1 MTTAA
6 DKAPTKT
13 ILERFWDMLKP
24 TGAANGIAAAPGSP
38 ARPAVHGSASE
49 FVVVGLGRFGAS
61 VARTLARMGHTVL
74 ALDNNPEIVQSL
86 ATVLPNVM
94 ALDATSID
102 ALRQAGADNFDVAVV
117 CTGSFEAN
125 ILATVHLRQLGLTKL
140 IAKAQTLTERDVLL
154 RVGADEVILPEYEA
168 GLRLGRRLA
177 NANVVDFLEMVDDV
191 SVVEVIAPR
200 STWGRSLA
208 ETDVRGRFGMTVIA
222 VRRGEAVVISPPA
235 DFTFQENDILVMLG
249 KLENAERFRD

>member
-1 MTTAA
+1 MSASNSV
-6 DKAPTKT
+6 
-13 ILERFWDMLKP
+13 LQRFWEKMKSP
-24 TGAANGIAAAPGSP
+24 TPLDGEPGAAP
-38 ARPAVHGSASE
+38 ARGLRRPARNGMTE
-49 FVVVGLGRFGAS
+49 FVVVGLGRFGTS
-61 VARTLARMGHTVL
+61 VARTLTRMGHTVL
-74 ALDNNPEIVQSL
+74 AIDNDEEIVQSL
-86 ATVLPNVM
+86 ATVLPNVI

-102 ALRQAGADNFDVAVV
+102 ALRQAGADSFDMGVV

-125 ILATVHLRQLGLTKL
+125 ILATVHLRQLGLTRL
-140 IAKAQTLTERDVLL
+140 IAKAQTMTERDVLL
-154 RVGADEVILPEYEA
+154 QVGADEVILPEFEA

-191 SVVEVIAPR
+191 SVAEVIAPR

-208 ETDVRGRFGMTVIA
+208 ETDVRGRYGLTVIA

-235 DFTFQENDILVMLG
+235 DFVFQQDDILVMLG